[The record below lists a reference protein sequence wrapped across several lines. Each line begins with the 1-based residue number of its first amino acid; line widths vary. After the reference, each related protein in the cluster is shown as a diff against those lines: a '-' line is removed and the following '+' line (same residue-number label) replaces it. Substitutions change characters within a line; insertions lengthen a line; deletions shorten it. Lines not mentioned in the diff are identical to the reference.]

1 MISAGASGRGGEA
14 RRAALWAAAG
24 ALAALAAV
32 ALAAAAPGPAAPAG
46 EGAEPAGDSAGA
58 PAAGGSGGEPGVS
71 GGDGG
76 AASGGGGEVGRG
88 GEEEPDVVMP
98 NKSSRPG
105 CEKSDACYVPP
116 AVQVAAG
123 GSVTW
128 RNDDVAFHTVTSG
141 EYGSPD
147 GAFDSGHLDPGEE
160 FAVTF
165 AEAGEVGYHC
175 TLHPWMV
182 GRVIVEPQGAGG
194 GGAAEGR

>member
-1 MISAGASGRGGEA
+1 MSAGGAPGRGGEA

-32 ALAAAAPGPAAPAG
+32 ALAAAAAPAPEEEVAEPGVDSTGSPAG
-46 EGAEPAGDSAGA
+46 ED
-58 PAAGGSGGEPGVS
+58 SGGEEGALH
-71 GGDGG
+71 GGGE
-76 AASGGGGEVGRG
+76 AAPGGGGEP
-88 GEEEPDVVMP
+88 EPDVVMP

-116 AVQVAAG
+116 SVQVAAG
-123 GSVTW
+123 GAVTW

-147 GAFDSGHLDPGEE
+147 GAFDSGHMDPGEE
-160 FAVTF
+160 FSVSF

-182 GRVIVEPQGAGG
+182 GRVVVVPPGGGGGG
-194 GGAAEGR
+194 GGAGQ